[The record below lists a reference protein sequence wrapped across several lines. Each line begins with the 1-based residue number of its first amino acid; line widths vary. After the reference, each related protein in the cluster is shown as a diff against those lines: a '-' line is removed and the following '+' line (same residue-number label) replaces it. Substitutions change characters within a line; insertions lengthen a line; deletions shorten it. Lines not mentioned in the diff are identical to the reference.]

1 MVRRQG
7 PILRTVCA
15 ASLTFVVLAALRF
28 DELELSLT
36 PVLAVWFV
44 AGILYT
50 NLFEY
55 WVHRFPM
62 HRGLPLLRHVRRNH
76 IEHHR
81 IFHGGNF
88 RTANPADLEHISGR
102 FWIFPVLLA
111 GHYVLVTALLP
122 IDAALAFLSACFLHY
137 LAFEITHWLTHLEDN
152 AVDRVLSRIP
162 VVASIR
168 AYQIDHHRIHHQ
180 TPIAAFNFNP
190 PYLGDALVRPPTRS
204 FGEPG
209 RSPEG
214 TGRWTTARPVIDA
227 APVLARR
234 RLPARPVV
242 ILYGTALV
250 LGVVA
255 LGIAAIAQTRPNSAT
270 TVPRSKP

>member
-1 MVRRQG
+1 MAFLG
-7 PILRTVCA
+7 
-15 ASLTFVVLAALRF
+15 FAALRF
-28 DELELSLT
+28 EDLT
-36 PVLAVWFV
+36 LPLRPALALWFL

-62 HRGLPLLRHVRRNH
+62 HRGLPLLRHVRSNH

-81 IFHGGNF
+81 VFHGKNF
-88 RTANPADLEHISGR
+88 RTANPSDLAHISGR

-111 GHYVLVTALLP
+111 IHYVLLTAFVP
-122 IDAALAFLSACFLHY
+122 IDASLAFLSACFLHY
-137 LAFEITHWLTHLEDN
+137 LAFEISHWLSHLEGN

-162 VVASIR
+162 VLASIR
-168 AYQIDHHRIHHQ
+168 AYQIEHHRIHHQ

-214 TGRWTTARPVIDA
+214 EGRWTTARPVTDA
-227 APVLARR
+227 VPVLARP
-234 RLPARPVV
+234 RLPARPA

-255 LGIAAIAQTRPNSAT
+255 IGIAAIGHTRPASGAP
-270 TVPRSKP
+270 VPRAKS

>member
-1 MVRRQG
+1 MVRRHG
-7 PILRTVCA
+7 PILRTTCA
-15 ASLTFVVLAALRF
+15 ATIAFFAFAALCVDDLTLPLRP
-28 DELELSLT
+28 ELAL
-36 PVLAVWFV
+36 WFL

-81 IFHGGNF
+81 IFHRGNF
-88 RTANPADLEHISGR
+88 RTTNPSDLDHISGR
-102 FWIFPVLLA
+102 FWIFPVLFA
-111 GHYVLVTALLP
+111 GHYVLVTAFLP
-122 IDAALAFLSACFLHY
+122 IGAALAFLSASFLHY
-137 LAFEITHWLTHLEDN
+137 LLFEISHWLTHLEDN

-162 VVASIR
+162 IVASTR
-168 AYQIDHHRIHHQ
+168 AHQIEHHRIHHQ

-190 PYLGDALVRPPTRS
+190 PYLGDALVRR
-204 FGEPG
+204 
-209 RSPEG
+209 
-214 TGRWTTARPVIDA
+214 TTARSVIEA

-234 RLPARPVV
+234 RLPARRVV
-242 ILYGTALV
+242 LYGTALV

-255 LGIAAIAQTRPNSAT
+255 LGIAAIAHTRPHPGNTGRA
-270 TVPRSKP
+270 KF

>member
-7 PILRTVCA
+7 PILRTLCA

-88 RTANPADLEHISGR
+88 RTANPAELEHISGR

-122 IDAALAFLSACFLHY
+122 IDAALGFLSACFLHY

-152 AVDRVLSRIP
+152 AVDRVLSKIP

-190 PYLGDALVRPPTRS
+190 PYLGDALVR
-204 FGEPG
+204 
-209 RSPEG
+209 
-214 TGRWTTARPVIDA
+214 WTTARPVIDA

-234 RLPARPVV
+234 RLPARPV

-255 LGIAAIAQTRPNSAT
+255 LGIAAIAQTRPNSGT

>member
-1 MVRRQG
+1 MAFLG
-7 PILRTVCA
+7 
-15 ASLTFVVLAALRF
+15 FAALRF
-28 DELELSLT
+28 EDLT
-36 PVLAVWFV
+36 LPLRPALALWFL

-62 HRGLPLLRHVRRNH
+62 HRGLPLLRHVRSNH

-81 IFHGGNF
+81 VFHGENF
-88 RTANPADLEHISGR
+88 RTTNPSDLAHISGR

-111 GHYVLVTALLP
+111 IHYVLVTAFLP
-122 IDAALAFLSACFLHY
+122 IDAALALLSACFLHY
-137 LAFEITHWLTHLEDN
+137 LAFEISHWLTHVEDN

-168 AYQIDHHRIHHQ
+168 AYQIEHHRIHHQ

-190 PYLGDALVRPPTRS
+190 PYLGDTL
-204 FGEPG
+204 F
-209 RSPEG
+209 
-214 TGRWTTARPVIDA
+214 RWTTARPVTDA
-227 APVLARR
+227 ARVLARP
-234 RLPARPVV
+234 RLPARPA

-255 LGIAAIAQTRPNSAT
+255 IGIAAIAHTRPASGAP
-270 TVPRSKP
+270 VPRAKS

>member
-1 MVRRQG
+1 MFRRHG

-15 ASLTFVVLAALRF
+15 ASITFAALLALRF
-28 DELELSLT
+28 DELRLAPT
-36 PVLAVWFV
+36 PALAMWFV

-55 WVHRFPM
+55 WVHRVPM

-76 IEHHR
+76 IQHHR

-88 RTANPADLEHISGR
+88 RTRNPSDLAHISGR
-102 FWIFPVLLA
+102 FWIVPVLLA
-111 GHYVLVTALLP
+111 VHYALATAVLP
-122 IDAALAFLSACFLHY
+122 IEAALAFLSACFLHY
-137 LAFEITHWLTHLEDN
+137 LAFEISHWLTHLEDN
-152 AVDRVLSRIP
+152 RVDRLLSRIP

-168 AYQIDHHRIHHQ
+168 ANQIEHHRIHHQ
-180 TPIAAFNFNP
+180 TPIGEFNFNP
-190 PYLGDALVRPPTRS
+190 PYLGDALVRPLARC

-214 TGRWTTARPVIDA
+214 EGR
-227 APVLARR
+227 
-234 RLPARPVV
+234 PA
-242 ILYGTALV
+242 ILYGAALI

-255 LGIAAIAQTRPNSAT
+255 LGILAITQRSGSETP
-270 TVPRSKP
+270 VPRAKS

>member
-1 MVRRQG
+1 MVRRHG
-7 PILRTVCA
+7 PILRTACTA
-15 ASLTFVVLAALRF
+15 TIAFFAFAALRF
-28 DELELSLT
+28 DDLT
-36 PVLAVWFV
+36 LPLRPALALWFL

-81 IFHGGNF
+81 VFHGKNF
-88 RTANPADLEHISGR
+88 RTANPADLAHISGR

-111 GHYVLVTALLP
+111 GHYALLTVVVP
-122 IDAALAFLSACFLHY
+122 LDAAMAFLCASFLHY

-152 AVDRVLSRIP
+152 IVDRALFKIP

-168 AYQIDHHRIHHQ
+168 AYQIEHHRIHHQ
-180 TPIAAFNFNP
+180 TPISAFNFNP
-190 PYLGDALVRPPTRS
+190 PYLGDALVRPPRRS

-209 RSPEG
+209 RSPKGEG
-214 TGRWTTARPVIDA
+214 RRTTTRPVIDA

-234 RLPARPVV
+234 RLPARPV
-242 ILYGTALV
+242 ILYGTALA

-255 LGIAAIAQTRPNSAT
+255 LGIAAIAHTRPTSGAP
-270 TVPRSKP
+270 VPRAKS

>member
-1 MVRRQG
+1 MVRRHG
-7 PILRTVCA
+7 PILRTACA
-15 ASLTFVVLAALRF
+15 ASLTFFAFAALGY
-28 DELELSLT
+28 DDLT
-36 PVLAVWFV
+36 LPPSPLLALWFL
-44 AGILYT
+44 AGMVYT

-62 HRGLPLLRHVRRNH
+62 HRGLPLLRNVRRNH

-81 IFHGGNF
+81 VFHGRNF
-88 RTANPADLEHISGR
+88 RTKDPEDLPHISGR
-102 FWIFPVLLA
+102 FWIFPVLFA
-111 GHYVLVTALLP
+111 GHYALLAP
-122 IDAALAFLSACFLHY
+122 FLAVDAALAFLFASLLHY

-162 VVASIR
+162 LVSSIR
-168 AYQIDHHRIHHQ
+168 AYQIEHHRIHHQ

-190 PYLGDALVRPPTRS
+190 PYLGDALVRLPTRS

-214 TGRWTTARPVIDA
+214 EGRRSSPRPVRDP

-242 ILYGTALV
+242 LYGTALV
-250 LGVVA
+250 LGVVS
-255 LGIAAIAQTRPNSAT
+255 LGIAAIAHTRAHPGPL
-270 TVPRSKP
+270 PRAKS

>member
-7 PILRTVCA
+7 PILRTLCA

-76 IEHHR
+76 VEHHR

-137 LAFEITHWLTHLEDN
+137 LAFEITHWLTHLENN
-152 AVDRVLSRIP
+152 AVDRVISRIP

-168 AYQIDHHRIHHQ
+168 AYQIEHHRIHHQ

-190 PYLGDALVRPPTRS
+190 PYLGDALVRWTTRS

-214 TGRWTTARPVIDA
+214 EGRWTTARPVIDA

-242 ILYGTALV
+242 LYGTALV

-255 LGIAAIAQTRPNSAT
+255 LGIAAIAQTRPNSGT

>member
-7 PILRTVCA
+7 PILRTACA
-15 ASLTFVVLAALRF
+15 ASLTFVVLIALRF
-28 DELELSLT
+28 DEPRLS
-36 PVLAVWFV
+36 PAPILAVWFV

-88 RTANPADLEHISGR
+88 RTTNPSDLDHISGR

-111 GHYVLVTALLP
+111 GHYVLVTAFLP
-122 IDAALAFLSACFLHY
+122 IDAALAFLFASFLHY
-137 LAFEITHWLTHLEDN
+137 LLFEISHWLTHLEDN
-152 AVDRVLSRIP
+152 AVDLALSKIP
-162 VVASIR
+162 IVASIR
-168 AYQIDHHRIHHQ
+168 AHQIEHHRIHHQ
-180 TPIAAFNFNP
+180 APNAAFNFNP
-190 PYLGDALVRPPTRS
+190 PYLGDALVRRM
-204 FGEPG
+204 
-209 RSPEG
+209 
-214 TGRWTTARPVIDA
+214 TARAVIDA
-227 APVLARR
+227 APVLPRR

-242 ILYGTALV
+242 LYATALA

-255 LGIAAIAQTRPNSAT
+255 LRIAAIAHTRPRPGN
-270 TVPRSKP
+270 TVPRTKS

>member
-1 MVRRQG
+1 MVGRHG
-7 PILRTVCA
+7 PILRTTCA
-15 ASLTFVVLAALRF
+15 ATIAFFAFAALRF
-28 DELELSLT
+28 DDLT
-36 PVLAVWFV
+36 LPLRPELAVWFL

-81 IFHGGNF
+81 VFHGGNF

-111 GHYVLVTALLP
+111 GHYALVTAFVP
-122 IDAALAFLSACFLHY
+122 IDAAMAFLSGCFLHY
-137 LAFEITHWLTHLEDN
+137 LAFEFTHWLTHLEDN
-152 AVDRVLSRIP
+152 VVDRALFKIP

-168 AYQIDHHRIHHQ
+168 AYQIEHHRIHHQ

-190 PYLGDALVRPPTRS
+190 PYLGDALVRR
-204 FGEPG
+204 
-209 RSPEG
+209 
-214 TGRWTTARPVIDA
+214 TTARPVLDA

-234 RLPARPVV
+234 RLPTRRVL
-242 ILYGTALV
+242 LYGTALV

-255 LGIAAIAQTRPNSAT
+255 LGIAAVAHARPTSGT
-270 TVPRSKP
+270 PVPRAKS

>member
-1 MVRRQG
+1 MVRQHG
-7 PILRTVCA
+7 PILRTACA

-28 DELELSLT
+28 DELRLSLN

-55 WVHRFPM
+55 WVHRCPM

-81 IFHGGNF
+81 ILRGESF
-88 RTANPADLEHISGR
+88 RTRNPSDLAHISGR
-102 FWIFPVLLA
+102 FWIFPVLLT
-111 GHYVLVTALLP
+111 GHYVLVTAFLP
-122 IDAALAFLSACFLHY
+122 IDAAMAFLSACFLHY

-152 AVDRVLSRIP
+152 AVDRALFKIP

-168 AYQIDHHRIHHQ
+168 AHQIEHHRIHHQ
-180 TPIAAFNFNP
+180 TPMIAFNFNP
-190 PYLGDALVRPPTRS
+190 PYLGDALVRR
-204 FGEPG
+204 
-209 RSPEG
+209 
-214 TGRWTTARPVIDA
+214 TTAQPVIDA

-234 RLPARPVV
+234 RLPARPV
-242 ILYGTALV
+242 ILYGAALV

-255 LGIAAIAQTRPNSAT
+255 LGIAAIAHTRPDSGT
-270 TVPRSKP
+270 TVPRAKP